1 MNQSYAS
8 PVIAD
13 GKLYF
18 MTRAGLCYV
27 FTIGEELE
35 QVAANKFGSDEA
47 DFSASPAI
55 SDGEIFIRSSKKLY
69 CVAANR

>member
-27 FTIGEELE
+27 FKLGDELE

-47 DFSASPAI
+47 DFSATPAI

-69 CVAANR
+69 CVAAK